1 MTIPGKDAQ
10 LIPYGETNLGMPLE
24 LADGLIVPN
33 ELFFV
38 RSNGPTPSIDPRTW
52 KLEIDGNIERH
63 QSLSLDDLKSL
74 PYQTVTSI
82 LECAGN
88 SRSRLDPPTE
98 GTEWQNDAAGTAVWG
113 GTSLRNALD
122 LAGIKGGTVDLVSQG
137 GDMPGMQRGLPI
149 HVALDPNT
157 MLVWEMNGAQLPV
170 PHGGPV
176 RLLVPRWAGIA
187 STKWL
192 IGLTASGRPYA
203 GFWNYENYTLITAA
217 GEHVLPVREMPVK
230 SIISHPVDGSTIEAG
245 THEVIGFAWSGYGAI
260 ATVEISSD
268 GGDSWALAEIAES
281 AGPLAWVRFAYE
293 WTATTGQARLRSRAT
308 DDRKLVQ
315 PEKALWNAKGYQN
328 NSIYEIELKV
338 R

>member
-1 MTIPGKDAQ
+1 MTIPGKDAR

-24 LADGLIVPN
+24 FADGLIVPN

-38 RSNGPTPSIDPRTW
+38 RSNGPTPSIDLRTW
-52 KLEIDGNIERH
+52 KFEIDGNVERK

-74 PYQTVTSI
+74 PQQTVTAI

-98 GTEWQNDAAGTAVWG
+98 GTEWKNDAAGTAIWG

-122 LAGIKGGTVDLVSQG
+122 LAGVKAGTVDLVSQG
-137 GDMPGMQRGLPI
+137 GDMSGMQRGLPI
-149 HVALDPNT
+149 HVAFDPNT
-157 MLVWEMNGAQLPV
+157 MLVWEMNGDPLPV

-192 IGLTASGRPYA
+192 IGLTASEQPFA

-230 SIISHPVDGSTIEAG
+230 SVISHPVDGSTIEAG
-245 THEVIGFAWSGYGAI
+245 THEVTGFAWSGYGAI
-260 ATVEISSD
+260 AKVEISSD
-268 GGDSWALAEIAES
+268 GGNSWELADIVES

-293 WTATTGQARLRSRAT
+293 WTATPGRARLRSRAT
-308 DDRKLVQ
+308 DERKLVQ
-315 PEKALWNAKGYQN
+315 PENALWNAKGYQN
-328 NSIYEIELKV
+328 NSIYEIELTV
-338 R
+338 Q